1 MTRTPSAPT
10 GLPSTPAGL
19 RLVSAAT
26 TLHGS
31 VGAGSPLPLRA
42 VAVSPPTSITSW
54 SKTRAEPTAKRTC
67 GPIAMLAT
75 RHGRAATKAAW
86 PEGRAVQTETLFGF
100 LMATTIGPADSSCC
114 RIAGQPCLAFPSNRY
129 SQRIPRFFGCSSKSG
144 VDPETT
150 RATTPSLGKLGRA
163 TMDLGKRRVLMGEV
177 STGVVNHRRVA
188 SWLRGAARGSTAVLV
203 TGAILLSFGCG
214 ARPKAEPAKVPLAPQ
229 SYTDGL
235 LQQLPVPPGTRPWA
249 SHFYPGGFWP
259 LLVPARPA
267 GLGGRLLH
275 PALRQSEEPSSHRRL
290 RHRPRA
296 AGRLRSQART
306 ARRSQRGYQWFRVLG
321 RYAAGQRLYSDS
333 RVQRYPLWP
342 WRGPPPRG
350 RQSVVGGKAPAGG
363 DHGGGLCRTAHRIHQ
378 PVPRARRPRAGHRS
392 AETGRRQAAG
402 RSGQLPPPEPDFL
415 CFEDVL
421 LYSISLHPPGHAS
434 PGYVLQAYSCGYD
447 LFVSVDGV
455 PLPPLWSGGC
465 RFVRLLLA
473 LVPERAVGTRT
484 WATGCARAPMTVVT
498 NPS

>member
-1 MTRTPSAPT
+1 
-10 GLPSTPAGL
+10 
-19 RLVSAAT
+19 
-26 TLHGS
+26 
-31 VGAGSPLPLRA
+31 
-42 VAVSPPTSITSW
+42 
-54 SKTRAEPTAKRTC
+54 
-67 GPIAMLAT
+67 MLAT

-100 LMATTIGPADSSCC
+100 LMATTIGPADSSSC
-114 RIAGQPCLAFPSNRY
+114 RIAGQPCLAFVQQRFATHTTFFWMFQQKWRRSGNDPRNY
-129 SQRIPRFFGCSSKSG
+129 SFTGW
-144 VDPETT
+144 
-150 RATTPSLGKLGRA
+150 KLGRA
-163 TMDLGKRRVLMGEV
+163 TMDLGERRVLMGEV

-249 SHFYPGGFWP
+249 SHFYPGGFWGPYLFPHAP
-259 LLVPARPA
+259 LVSGAASSTRLYVSQKSPRAIAGYVIAHELRGGSGLRLGRPDEANGGTSGSEYSVATPPGSGYTATVEYSVTPFGHGEDLLRVDAKAWWVERRLPVETMAAGYVGQLTAFTSLSHAQGDRGPVTAQLRPA
-267 GLGGRLLH
+267 D
-275 PALRQSEEPSSHRRL
+275 ARRL
-290 RHRPRA
+290 VEA
-296 AGRLRSQART
+296 VNSL
-306 ARRSQRGYQWFRVLG
+306 
-321 RYAAGQRLYSDS
+321 
-333 RVQRYPLWP
+333 
-342 WRGPPPRG
+342 
-350 RQSVVGGKAPAGG
+350 
-363 DHGGGLCRTAHRIHQ
+363 
-378 PVPRARRPRAGHRS
+378 
-392 AETGRRQAAG
+392 
-402 RSGQLPPPEPDFL
+402 PPEPDFL